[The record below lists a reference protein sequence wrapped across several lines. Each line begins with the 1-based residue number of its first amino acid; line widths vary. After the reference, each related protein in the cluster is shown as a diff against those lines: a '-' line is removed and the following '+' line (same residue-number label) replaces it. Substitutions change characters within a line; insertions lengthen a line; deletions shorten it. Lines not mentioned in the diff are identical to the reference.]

1 MNNIKQ
7 IIQGSPASVENT
19 GTKKIPVAKITGIPK
34 FKFQTQYTGYSKLE
48 VNTKVCMFQHKN
60 NV

>member
-19 GTKKIPVAKITGIPK
+19 GTKKNPVAKITGIPK
-34 FKFQTQYTGYSKLE
+34 FKFQALYTGYSKLE
-48 VNTKVCMFQHKN
+48 VNTKVCIF
-60 NV
+60 

>member
-19 GTKKIPVAKITGIPK
+19 GTKQNPVAKITGIPK
-34 FKFQTQYTGYSKLE
+34 FKFQALYTGYSKLK
-48 VNTKVCMFQHKN
+48 VNTKVCIF
-60 NV
+60 